1 MKYLETKHEKKSVKI
16 TTIIVVILVL
26 LCFVVGQDYQ
36 DPPEEYGVAINFGDA
51 SVISDN
57 VKPDNSENAK
67 EIESEPEET
76 EAEIEEEIVKD
87 EVAEEVIEETTDQEI
102 DKQAEEKLAEEKA
115 AQEALEAA
123 EEQAAAEAEKLLAQ
137 QEEEALKIKNE
148 KEAKEAQEAKEKA
161 AAKKLA
167 EAKAKADKAAKDAE
181 AKAAADAKAKAQ
193 KEAAAKAAADK
204 AASDKAARD
213 AKTAAATK
221 ANSKG
226 GGSVKFDVIENAPIY
241 PGCKSGNNES
251 RKKCMNAKIKQF
263 LNQNFNKILA
273 SDLGLNGKQK
283 IYIRFTISETGSIVG
298 IRAKAEHDKLEGEAK
313 RVVGLLPKMKPGMQQ
328 GRPAAVSFDLPIL
341 INMNE

>member
-1 MKYLETKHEKKSVKI
+1 MKYLETKHEKKSATI

-102 DKQAEEKLAEEKA
+102 DKQEQAEEKLAEAKA

-123 EEQAAAEAEKLLAQ
+123 EEQA
-137 QEEEALKIKNE
+137 
-148 KEAKEAQEAKEKA
+148 
-161 AAKKLA
+161 
-167 EAKAKADKAAKDAE
+167 
-181 AKAAADAKAKAQ
+181 AAADAKAKAQ

-213 AKTAAATK
+213 AKVAAATK

-283 IYIRFTISETGSIVG
+283 IHIRFTISETGSIVG